1 MIFKLEQAG
10 FWYLGLKL
18 LSLALGKL
26 TLSFCWNKYSIGKA
40 LRLVLGKFMYLAVR
54 PDVQ

>member
-18 LSLALGKL
+18 LSL
-26 TLSFCWNKYSIGKA
+26 
-40 LRLVLGKFMYLAVR
+40 VLGKFTYLFVGTNIL
-54 PDVQ
+54 